1 MKTVKE
7 SGFKNPKEDHLWFTT
22 WVSQLEELNQ
32 KKYTSIRVNTSIG
45 VTHIWALNSEIESI
59 ETLVIFPG
67 ARTSALFWDFD
78 NALSLLEGIRIF
90 LVETN
95 GLPNLSDGATPDI
108 YSYGYGI
115 WANELFDKLGI
126 DKAFIAGASFGG
138 LVCMKLCLTNPS
150 RVKACFL
157 LNPACLQPFS
167 ISFKNLYY
175 NLLPICA
182 PNTKN
187 ITSFLNQAIFSK
199 PNHEISVE
207 AERLLIDYELFAIK
221 RYSDRTQK
229 PYYMNK
235 ELDSVVNDIYLLLG
249 ENDILFPSNRSV
261 SNAHRHLT
269 YLKEFKVFKS
279 VGHGIET
286 YLPAIDFIQK
296 KINYHIM
303 KDRYPDRKSTKN
315 QSVL

>member
-1 MKTVKE
+1 VETLKQ
-7 SGFKNPKEDHLWFTT
+7 SSFKNPKEDHLWFAT

-32 KKYTSIRVNTSIG
+32 KKYTSIKVNTSIG
-45 VTHIWALNSEIESI
+45 TTHIWALNTEIESK

-150 RVKACFL
+150 RVKASFL

-167 ISFKNLYY
+167 LSFKNLYY
-175 NLLPICA
+175 NLLPICM
-182 PNTKN
+182 PTSKN
-187 ITSFLNQAIFSK
+187 VASFLNQAIFSK
-199 PNHEISVE
+199 PNHGISAD
-207 AERLLIDYELFAIK
+207 AERLLIEYELFALK
-221 RYSDRTQK
+221 RYSDKTQK
-229 PYYMNK
+229 PYYMK
-235 ELDSVVNDIYLLLG
+235 EELDSVVNDIYLLLG
-249 ENDILFPSNRSV
+249 DNDILFPSNRSV
-261 SNAHRHLT
+261 INAHRHLK
-269 YLKEFKVFKS
+269 YLKEYKVFKS

-296 KINYHIM
+296 KINYH
-303 KDRYPDRKSTKN
+303 KKN
-315 QSVL
+315 LYRV